1 MEYANQTNQ
10 KFESKNFVNREAVN
24 TAGMQRNLPEK
35 RFTTGAISA
44 TIWRN
49 ESLDKKGNKVDYRT
63 VTIQKR
69 YSGKDGIW
77 RTSNSLRVD
86 DLPKVVLLLGKAY
99 EFIVLKQ
106 NLYVPSEFPQI
117 VKDTSIEE
125 EITI

>member
-24 TAGMQRNLPEK
+24 TAGMQKNLPEK

-86 DLPKVVLLLGKAY
+86 DLPKVALLLGKAY

-106 NLYVPSEFPQI
+106 NLYEPANFPQV

-125 EITI
+125 EIII